1 MSDLSKLM
9 FEIGIKS
16 LKDTIAAREKEL
28 DEFLRK
34 YNGKT
39 ITLNVGDIKSQ
50 LDSIS
55 AAMSG
60 VGKGKDSDGIHAYQE
75 ELSKLNDRFDK
86 LISTIEKLN
95 TKSGG
100 SGKSR
105 RKKQLD
111 EEAEAAKKAEAALG
125 GLASVSKQVGFN
137 VGSQGDGFE
146 KASFSV
152 KAYIDN
158 IQKLIREEQVV
169 GNYIKKAQEA
179 IKFGE
184 GHNRDT
190 NQMKAYLQSLYSV
203 QNAIRGLLA
212 NREQFKDFLGTYKAL
227 ERPLP
232 GSNNDIALMGAHLK
246 NLKENVTMADSALRS
261 MAVSLRLN
269 DDGAPNLRRNIEQIE
284 VAISALIK
292 EKEKLQKAGG
302 RADEFGFSK
311 ESIER
316 KRREIEAYIK
326 TLEELKKN
334 ETLLKNTRL
343 SALWTPENPG
353 EKAPLGRY
361 FLSLLG
367 AGNEET
373 QRVNE
378 LVQNKERI
386 KKAFTELQEAIQKL
400 EAVRAKGLGM
410 GLDISGSSS
419 QVMAARDLLAQLSG
433 TAYNEKML
441 SNTNGVEKLITQYQT
456 LLEVLLRLR
465 NEQNETNRK
474 ASDKNKS
481 DEKVAQDQ
489 AKAIERAIEQYDKL
503 AVKLERAKRL
513 QKEAA
518 EQGIATPKLD
528 AIIAEMEH
536 YLSMLDKLRTKTK
549 LNDTP
554 GTTVNTLMQEGAYR
568 SLSAR
573 LSENTAEVNKNISA
587 KNKLTMEERNMAAAL
602 QQSTTSMKHQS
613 QVLSD
618 LKSLATQ
625 YIGVWG
631 AQGFLQKIIQTGGQL
646 ESQRK
651 SLTAILGQASYA
663 NDLYAKIQRLA
674 VQSPFGVVQLD
685 QYSKNLS
692 AFGFQYNELFDMTK
706 RLADI
711 AAGTGTDFGRL
722 ALAIGHVRSEMALT
736 GYTLRQFAMANVPM
750 LKMLAQNLGVTTQE
764 IRKMVREKKVSYDDV
779 VKVLKDLTD
788 EGGMFYNMQE
798 TMSEAVSA
806 KFKNLK
812 DSMDIMYGQMA
823 ESMIGDVLKAIAKGL
838 TEVTKRWQSFGTV
851 ILTTSAL
858 IGTYKLYMLAVNR
871 GIQTQTA
878 NILANKVATE
888 TLTAEQVKHLAVT
901 NQITRADLVNAV
913 ATGRL
918 SAAQA
923 ELAAE
928 YFVLDKAI
936 LKNVASMKRYQMA
949 MSGIGSS
956 GFVAALTNPWTAALI
971 ASEALLGSYM
981 AYKQWSDGIYQD
993 VDTYLERTKT
1003 ASEEISKYL
1012 DSANKPTEAKDLSAE
1027 IEQMKTIL
1035 QNSELYTD
1043 ELQKQVDLAP
1053 DLSSEYDVLIT
1064 KMKEV
1069 NNQLQQ
1075 SGVNAQTVAEII
1087 KSSSADFGGW
1097 DFAKLGLLGLDS
1109 LWGDNTWDRFLEWAT
1124 NDDINANVDDMQKS
1138 ADALKRVISSM
1149 GEYRSAM
1156 EGAVQTMIDVYGY
1169 TELSNLPFDEQIQLL
1184 SSNKA
1189 AWSDFTYVVSQSSTE
1204 FLRHA
1209 DDLRDAARGVSDE
1222 WMEIAE
1228 DDVPKMMQKMQKEF
1242 GFENRTEEFKAWA
1255 RQNESIFGGMLDIM
1269 LAKANERSPQIAQKI
1284 RDAVLGWINGVA
1296 PVKEEETAEHRAERH
1311 LQDIIS
1317 RRNAIRKKYGR
1328 EGEYAKST
1336 LNSFAKNKG
1345 LGDNF
1350 FGDTFVAEYFKSG
1363 HGYSSGFEAIQKAY
1377 KKTYD
1382 AIETAKKVNDQKTVS
1397 NLTKTFNQLETAMDA
1412 FGLDKKRS
1420 GLFPKQNKNEQDE
1433 VAKAIRERVRIVKE
1447 AADSYQYWRKAVG
1460 DENAFAHVRDEFG
1473 EILGEENLNSDN
1485 VGKLRENLLGLRA
1498 ELEKRP
1504 KSKPVLE
1511 GLKEIDKEL
1520 AQLDRKDFEKT
1531 SEEFASKVKL
1541 EIDNLTHAWDI
1552 FNNVRQETGDIEL
1565 AVQLSGADYKTGQTQ
1580 NLADALR
1587 EKIQKDLT
1595 GISVGLAIG
1604 FDVNLSDEE
1613 IKREV
1618 ENAFERLKPIQ
1629 EKGESDD
1636 AYMSRLS
1643 EYQSHIKGI
1652 VEATKK
1658 WRDLQ
1663 KEVVKNDTSVF
1674 LKAWDNEYDRKQEL
1688 DKIIA
1693 QYEESKESL
1702 DRLLKQ
1708 WLSGMVDENGKR
1720 LGITQEQYDI
1730 AFRNLTNQ
1738 KNWDKFKSEN
1748 DFKWVFE
1755 NISTTSLETIRKMV
1769 KSMREY
1775 AKTTEMSE
1783 KETRA
1788 WQEAMDK
1795 LTDQENV
1802 LDPLKSIVDTVKD
1815 YNDAVAKRKDA
1826 EEALRVSKM
1835 SYAERKRNGIDES
1848 TVKPLEQAQKDY
1860 RQALSDEERALL
1872 RVTKALRTFSDKI
1885 GELGSALSNLGSSVG
1900 GDFGNIMS
1908 GVGGMLGDLSNGMN
1922 SATKLGEA
1930 MKTKGF
1936 SGAIGK
1942 VTAVLGIIDSVVAF
1956 NQKLDSILPS
1966 SESLYQKYADRQR
1979 KINELQEQIAD
1990 YQIAALQRQIES
2002 TNWLYNKGLSELRNQ
2017 GYVKE
2022 NLLKEYANS
2031 MLRPQ
2036 EIYQDARSGWSK
2048 WGPAIIGAIIAVV
2061 VTVVTW
2067 GLGSVG
2073 GAALGSAVA
2082 GALGAAGT
2090 AAVGAA
2096 LAAGAGAAIGTALRS
2111 AADQF
2116 IYKDGQTSARQN
2128 MRVQTRH
2135 KTFFRSEKTQ
2145 NLEEWVRENYGKEL
2159 FDKNH
2164 YDLIDIELA
2173 KQLLEDGPTLVGET
2187 EETLKRLVE
2196 YAEKI
2201 RELEDNVKDYVSQ
2214 MFSPLVDNMT
2224 DALWDWLDTGKD
2236 MLDSFEDYASDT
2248 FRNIAKDAVKSFLK
2262 INIIDKYQDKLNDI
2276 FTAYSLGVPGYDEL
2290 GLGLAVASV
2299 AGEIRD
2305 SYEALIPALQT
2316 LGETLAD
2323 AFDIQGYDIVSG
2335 GDSGG
2340 SAAANTLRDVT
2351 EQTAD
2356 LIASYVNS
2364 IRADLSV
2371 NRSMIASYF
2380 PQYLEAM
2387 TQNLQQIRQIEANTA
2402 AIMKSNQTI
2411 AEKIT
2416 SLEDMVNGLKK
2427 KAWKLPVG

>member
-28 DEFLRK
+28 DEFLTK

-60 VGKGKDSDGIHAYQE
+60 VGTGKDSAGLQAYQE
-75 ELSKLNDRFDK
+75 ELSKLNERFDK
-86 LISTIEKLN
+86 LISTIEKMN
-95 TKSGG
+95 KGQG
-100 SGKSR
+100 SGRSR

-111 EEAEAAKKAEAALG
+111 EEAEAAKRAESALG
-125 GLASVSKQVGFN
+125 GLAAVSKQVGFG
-137 VGSQGDGFE
+137 VGGQSEGFE
-146 KASFSV
+146 RASFSV
-152 KAYIDN
+152 KAYLDN

-169 GNYIKKAQEA
+169 GNYITKAREA

-184 GHNRDT
+184 GHSRDT
-190 NQMKAYLQSLYSV
+190 SQMKAYLQSLYSV

-212 NREQFKDFLGTYKAL
+212 NREQFKDFLGMYKAL

-246 NLKENVTMADSALRS
+246 NLKENVTMADAALRS

-284 VAISALIK
+284 VAISALNK
-292 EKEKLQKAGG
+292 EKEKLSKAGG
-302 RADEFGFSK
+302 KADEFGFSK

-316 KRREIEAYIK
+316 KRREIEAYIR

-334 ETLLKNTRL
+334 ESLLKNTRL
-343 SALWTPENPG
+343 NALWTPENPG
-353 EKAPLGRY
+353 DKAPLGRY

-378 LVQNKERI
+378 LVANKERI
-386 KKAFTELQEAIQKL
+386 KKAFDELKESIQKL
-400 EAVRAKGLGM
+400 EQVRAKGLGL

-456 LLEVLLRLR
+456 LLEVLLRLK

-503 AVKLERAKRL
+503 AIKLERAKRL

-536 YLSMLDKLRTKTK
+536 YLSMLDKLRTMTK

-928 YFVLDKAI
+928 YFVLDKAV

-949 MSGIGSS
+949 MSGVGSS

-1043 ELQKQVDLAP
+1043 ELQKQVNLAP
-1053 DLSSEYDVLIT
+1053 DLSSEYDVLIA

-1184 SSNKA
+1184 ASNKT

-1228 DDVPKMMQKMQKEF
+1228 DDVPKMMQKMQNEF

-1363 HGYSSGFEAIQKAY
+1363 QGYSSGFEAIKKAY

-1420 GLFPKQNKNEQDE
+1420 GLFPKQKKNEQDE
-1433 VAKAIRERVRIVKE
+1433 VAKTIRERVRILKE

-1460 DENAFAHVRDEFG
+1460 DEKAFDHVRDEFG

-1485 VGKLRENLLGLRA
+1485 VGKLRENLLSLRA

-1531 SEEFASKVKL
+1531 TEEFTSKIQI
-1541 EIDNLTHAWDI
+1541 EIDSLTRAWEM
-1552 FNNVRQETGDIEL
+1552 FENVRQATGDIEL
-1565 AVQLSGADYKTGQTQ
+1565 AVNISGAEYDGNKSR
-1580 NLADALR
+1580 NLAEALR
-1587 EKIQKDLT
+1587 SKLESDFKDL
-1595 GISVGLAIG
+1595 GSSIS
-1604 FDVNLSDEE
+1604 FDINLSDREITDLVQKMVPQGSEE
-1613 IKREV
+1613 K
-1618 ENAFERLKPIQ
+1618 
-1629 EKGESDD
+1629 
-1636 AYMSRLS
+1636 
-1643 EYQSHIKGI
+1643 IKGF
-1652 VEATKK
+1652 VEEYKK

-1663 KEVVKNDTSVF
+1663 REVLQKDIDVF
-1674 LKAWDNEYDRKQEL
+1674 SRIIGSAVDLQSEVRKINSEYETM
-1688 DKIIA
+1688 I
-1693 QYEESKESL
+1693 ESL
-1702 DRLLKQ
+1702 DRLKNSGKISGIQYERGKAIADANRDMNLVRASRSFQLLMDGVVTMSHRAAESIKKDFTNALNKQLKAGAITAKDYADKIKEINERMDELKSSPSYFQ
-1708 WLSGMVDENGKR
+1708 SYMQGGLDGIINNIKKRGESQVENGAAMMQDAQSMINNSFKPNGNFQNFMDGVKQMNSGKQMAMMGEGMQQMGGQMANTVAIIDAIVHGIDGIVQGLKNTFDEIREMYDALGYDTESDDWQDFNTFFSSFSSASASATKGWDSLKNGDVGGVIEGVVGSFTGWITGFAKGHDAKR
-1720 LGITQEQYDI
+1720 ERQIQLAKEQLNILKNIDSRLSLSIERTLGGGTKAMADDKTISKFNDDI
-1730 AFRNLTNQ
+1730 RAWN
-1738 KNWDKFKSEN
+1738 EN
-1748 DFKWVFE
+1748 ARFY
-1755 NISTTSLETIRKMV
+1755 ETFWRLKL
-1769 KSMREY
+1769 
-1775 AKTTEMSE
+1775 AKT
-1783 KETRA
+1783 
-1788 WQEAMDK
+1788 
-1795 LTDQENV
+1795 
-1802 LDPLKSIVDTVKD
+1802 DTVS
-1815 YNDAVAKRKDA
+1815 A
-1826 EEALRVSKM
+1826 M
-1835 SYAERKRNGIDES
+1835 
-1848 TVKPLEQAQKDY
+1848 EQAQKNM
-1860 RQALSDEERALL
+1860 
-1872 RVTKALRTFSDKI
+1872 
-1885 GELGSALSNLGSSVG
+1885 SAY
-1900 GDFGNIMS
+1900 
-1908 GVGGMLGDLSNGMN
+1908 
-1922 SATKLGEA
+1922 SA
-1930 MKTKGF
+1930 
-1936 SGAIGK
+1936 
-1942 VTAVLGIIDSVVAF
+1942 
-1956 NQKLDSILPS
+1956 Q
-1966 SESLYQKYADRQR
+1966 YA
-1979 KINELQEQIAD
+1979 
-1990 YQIAALQRQIES
+1990 
-2002 TNWLYNKGLSELRNQ
+2002 
-2017 GYVKE
+2017 
-2022 NLLKEYANS
+2022 S
-2031 MLRPQ
+2031 MLRQ
-2036 EIYQDARSGWSK
+2036 RDEI
-2048 WGPAIIGAIIAVV
+2048 
-2061 VTVVTW
+2061 
-2067 GLGSVG
+2067 
-2073 GAALGSAVA
+2073 
-2082 GALGAAGT
+2082 
-2090 AAVGAA
+2090 
-2096 LAAGAGAAIGTALRS
+2096 
-2111 AADQF
+2111 
-2116 IYKDGQTSARQN
+2116 
-2128 MRVQTRH
+2128 
-2135 KTFFRSEKTQ
+2135 
-2145 NLEEWVRENYGKEL
+2145 
-2159 FDKNH
+2159 
-2164 YDLIDIELA
+2164 
-2173 KQLLEDGPTLVGET
+2173 
-2187 EETLKRLVE
+2187 
-2196 YAEKI
+2196 
-2201 RELEDNVKDYVSQ
+2201 
-2214 MFSPLVDNMT
+2214 
-2224 DALWDWLDTGKD
+2224 
-2236 MLDSFEDYASDT
+2236 
-2248 FRNIAKDAVKSFLK
+2248 
-2262 INIIDKYQDKLNDI
+2262 
-2276 FTAYSLGVPGYDEL
+2276 
-2290 GLGLAVASV
+2290 
-2299 AGEIRD
+2299 
-2305 SYEALIPALQT
+2305 
-2316 LGETLAD
+2316 
-2323 AFDIQGYDIVSG
+2323 
-2335 GDSGG
+2335 
-2340 SAAANTLRDVT
+2340 
-2351 EQTAD
+2351 
-2356 LIASYVNS
+2356 
-2364 IRADLSV
+2364 
-2371 NRSMIASYF
+2371 
-2380 PQYLEAM
+2380 
-2387 TQNLQQIRQIEANTA
+2387 IRQIEAEKDKKNSDDSAIEEYEQQLYELKDQIKYFVEDTVNSLWGLNLKDWADQIGDALMTAFENGEDAMKAFEKVAKDIMRSVASEMLKIGVIEPMMENLRTELFAKEYTDSNGNTWRGVY
-2402 AIMKSNQTI
+2402 NQTTGRFDEEKTLDILGRYFGGGGEMEKAVEASEQFYEWVKKITGIDLSESEESSSTSSGIKSITELTASLLASYVNAIRADVSVLRAVQAEFFPQLREFVTSANLQLGGINQHVAEIERTNQII
-2411 AEKIT
+2411 AEKIE
-2416 SLEDMVNGLKK
+2416 SIDNNINGLKK
-2427 KAWKLPVG
+2427 KSWKLPIE

>member
-60 VGKGKDSDGIHAYQE
+60 VGKGKDSEGIHAYQE

-111 EEAEAAKKAEAALG
+111 EEAEAAKRAEAALG
-125 GLASVSKQVGFN
+125 GLAAVSKQVGFN

-152 KAYIDN
+152 KAYLDN

-246 NLKENVTMADSALRS
+246 NLKENVTMADAALRS

-284 VAISALIK
+284 VAITALNK

-400 EAVRAKGLGM
+400 EAVRAKGLGL

-433 TAYNEKML
+433 AAYNEKML
-441 SNTNGVEKLITQYQT
+441 SNGNGVESLITQYQA
-456 LLEVLLRLR
+456 LLEVLVRLR
-465 NEQNETNRK
+465 NVQGESNKK
-474 ASDKNKS
+474 AIEKNKS
-481 DEKVAQDQ
+481 DEKSAQDQ
-489 AKAIERAIEQYDKL
+489 SKAIERAIEQYDKL
-503 AVKLERAKRL
+503 SVKLERAKRL

-518 EQGIATPKLD
+518 DQGIATPRLD
-528 AIIAEMEH
+528 AIIQEMQH
-536 YLSMLDKLRTKTK
+536 YLSLLDQLRTRSK

-554 GTTVNTLMQEGAYR
+554 GTTVNMLMQEGAYR
-568 SLSAR
+568 SLTTR
-573 LSENTAEVNKNISA
+573 LSENTAEVQNNITA
-587 KNKLTMEERNMAAAL
+587 KNRLTMEERNMAAAL
-602 QQSTTSMKHQS
+602 QQTSTHLKGQS
-613 QVLSD
+613 QILSD

-663 NDLYAKIQRLA
+663 NDLYAKIQKLA

-750 LKMLAQNLGVTTQE
+750 LKMLAENLGVTTQE
-764 IRKMVREKKVSYDDV
+764 IRKMVREKKVSYEDV

-823 ESMIGDVLKAIAKGL
+823 ESLIGDVLKGIAKGL

-851 ILTTSAL
+851 IFTTAAL
-858 IGTYKLYMLAVNR
+858 LGTYKLYMLAVNR
-871 GIQTQTA
+871 GIQSQTTS
-878 NILANKVATE
+878 LLTNKVATQ

-901 NQITRADLVNAV
+901 NQITRADLANAV
-913 ATGRL
+913 ATGKL
-918 SAAQA
+918 SFEQA
-923 ELAAE
+923 KLAAE
-928 YFVLDKAI
+928 YFALDKVM
-936 LKNVASMKRYQMA
+936 LKNVSSMKQYQMA
-949 MSGIGSS
+949 MRGVSSS

-971 ASEALLGSYM
+971 ASEAVLGSYM
-981 AYKQWSDGIYQD
+981 AYKQWSDSIYQD
-993 VDTYLERTKT
+993 VETYIERAKT
-1003 ASEEISKYL
+1003 ANEEIGKYL
-1012 DSANKPTEAKDLSAE
+1012 DSASKPTEEKDLSAE

-1035 QNSELYTD
+1035 KNSELYTE

-1053 DLSSEYDVLIT
+1053 NLSSEYDVLIA

-1069 NNQLQQ
+1069 NSQLAQ
-1075 SGVNAQTVAEII
+1075 SGVNAAAVAEII
-1087 KSSSADFGGW
+1087 KASSAEFGGW
-1097 DFAKLGLLGLDS
+1097 DWAKLLTFGAWDVAE
-1109 LWGDNTWDRFLEWAT
+1109 GDNSWDRFFEWIT
-1124 NDDINANVDDMQKS
+1124 NEDINANVEDMQKS
-1138 ADALKRVISSM
+1138 ADALKRVIAGM

-1156 EGAVQTMIDVYGY
+1156 EGAVQTMIEMYGY
-1169 TELSNLPFDEQIQLL
+1169 AELANLPFDEQIQLIAE
-1184 SSNKA
+1184 NKT
-1189 AWSDFTYVVSQSSTE
+1189 AWSDFTYIVGQSSTE
-1204 FLRHA
+1204 FYKHA
-1209 DDLRDAARGVSDE
+1209 NLLRDAAREVSDD

-1228 DDVPKMMQKMQKEF
+1228 DDVPKMMAKMQKEF
-1242 GFENRTEEFKAWA
+1242 GFENRTAEFRQWA
-1255 RQNESIFGGMLDIM
+1255 QENEGIFSGMLDIM
-1269 LAKANERSPQIAQKI
+1269 LAKAKERSPQIAQKI

-1296 PVKEEETAEHRAERH
+1296 PEKEEETAEHRAERH
-1311 LQDIIS
+1311 LQDIIT
-1317 RRNAIRKKYGR
+1317 RRNAIRKKSGR
-1328 EGEYAKST
+1328 EGENAKST
-1336 LNSFAKNKG
+1336 LNSFAKSKG
-1345 LGDNF
+1345 MGDNY

-1363 HGYSSGFEAIQKAY
+1363 QGYSSGFEAIQKAY

-1382 AIETAKKVNDQKTVS
+1382 AIEAAKKVNDQRTIA
-1397 NLTKTFNQLETAMDA
+1397 NLTKTFNQLDMAMDA

-1420 GLFPKQNKNEQDE
+1420 GLFPKQKKNEQDE

-1541 EIDNLTHAWDI
+1541 EIDNLTRAWEI
-1552 FNNVRQETGDIEL
+1552 FNNVRQATGDVEL
-1565 AVQLSGADYKTGQTQ
+1565 AVKLSGVDYSSGGTQ
-1580 NLADALR
+1580 NLADSLR
-1587 EKIQKDLT
+1587 EKLNKEFSDI
-1595 GISVGLAIG
+1595 GSAID
-1604 FDVNLSDEE
+1604 FDINLSDEE
-1613 IKREV
+1613 I
-1618 ENAFERLKPIQ
+1618 
-1629 EKGESDD
+1629 EK
-1636 AYMSRLS
+1636 L
-1643 EYQSHIKGI
+1643 IKGLVPQGAQTKI
-1652 VEATKK
+1652 KGLVEQYSK

-1663 KEVVKNDTSVF
+1663 RDVLKNDINTFATLIEDAESLQQKLGKITDQYNEQVKSLERLRNLGVNNGGISQQDYDKGVKNAQNERNLQYLKETVNAVNWGDTFNGIGNVLSVSVKELYSQIMNEIRSNSF
-1674 LKAWDNEYDRKQEL
+1674 KQMDKSQQKAYMDLAKQLRDSGGATSTSPFNIKAWADVGDATERYRKSVNKLVAAIEKRLKAE
-1688 DKIIA
+1688 
-1693 QYEESKESL
+1693 
-1702 DRLLKQ
+1702 
-1708 WLSGMVDENGKR
+1708 KR
-1720 LGITQEQYDI
+1720 
-1730 AFRNLTNQ
+1730 
-1738 KNWDKFKSEN
+1738 
-1748 DFKWVFE
+1748 
-1755 NISTTSLETIRKMV
+1755 
-1769 KSMREY
+1769 
-1775 AKTTEMSE
+1775 
-1783 KETRA
+1783 
-1788 WQEAMDK
+1788 
-1795 LTDQENV
+1795 
-1802 LDPLKSIVDTVKD
+1802 
-1815 YNDAVAKRKDA
+1815 A
-1826 EEALRVSKM
+1826 EELRKLIS
-1835 SYAERKRNGIDES
+1835 SSDI
-1848 TVKPLEQAQKDY
+1848 
-1860 RQALSDEERALL
+1860 SDEE
-1872 RVTKALRTFSDKI
+1872 
-1885 GELGSALSNLGSSVG
+1885 
-1900 GDFGNIMS
+1900 
-1908 GVGGMLGDLSNGMN
+1908 
-1922 SATKLGEA
+1922 
-1930 MKTKGF
+1930 
-1936 SGAIGK
+1936 
-1942 VTAVLGIIDSVVAF
+1942 
-1956 NQKLDSILPS
+1956 
-1966 SESLYQKYADRQR
+1966 
-1979 KINELQEQIAD
+1979 
-1990 YQIAALQRQIES
+1990 
-2002 TNWLYNKGLSELRNQ
+2002 
-2017 GYVKE
+2017 KE
-2022 NLLKEYANS
+2022 N
-2031 MLRPQ
+2031 
-2036 EIYQDARSGWSK
+2036 
-2048 WGPAIIGAIIAVV
+2048 
-2061 VTVVTW
+2061 
-2067 GLGSVG
+2067 
-2073 GAALGSAVA
+2073 
-2082 GALGAAGT
+2082 
-2090 AAVGAA
+2090 
-2096 LAAGAGAAIGTALRS
+2096 
-2111 AADQF
+2111 
-2116 IYKDGQTSARQN
+2116 
-2128 MRVQTRH
+2128 
-2135 KTFFRSEKTQ
+2135 
-2145 NLEEWVRENYGKEL
+2145 
-2159 FDKNH
+2159 
-2164 YDLIDIELA
+2164 A
-2173 KQLLEDGPTLVGET
+2173 KQLLEHVMKTIDEAQKEIDDSQGDANQAGEELNDASKNAAKGLQDFSAVLGEITSGSVSGFALAIGNLVRTISGKDIVDSVAQVFGAVPTGWGQLVAAILEILDVLGTDPTGFIDEILGKVANIVEAVIGQIPEIIASVVEKIVDIIASVFQGIGNWFGAGDFFGLHADYTAYNEAKEAYEQLVNVWDDLIDRKRTYLKESWGTESIQAGKEALRLLQSEIEQTKELARIRLDSGASTGSHSIWYRMWKGSYDYNGINWQDVAPEISRKLGGVKFTEMEDMINMSSEQLLWIKENYAGLWAHMDGDFKEHLENIIKYNEDIEDLLDDVAQKLHGLTMDGLIDSYYNFVTTAEDANDVLADDLESKLKEAIVKGMIENLYADRIKELTKKASEMGQNAHYIDSNGNVRVHHYDSQGNAIDKDVASEYTGDEYALLKQIAEGIGDEAKAT
-2187 EETLKRLVE
+2187 EEMLKAI
-2196 YAEKI
+2196 YGWSD
-2201 RELEDNVKDYVSQ
+2201 DNGSSVGNSVK
-2214 MFSPLVDNMT
+2214 
-2224 DALWDWLDTGKD
+2224 A
-2236 MLDSFEDYASDT
+2236 
-2248 FRNIAKDAVKSFLK
+2248 
-2262 INIIDKYQDKLNDI
+2262 
-2276 FTAYSLGVPGYDEL
+2276 
-2290 GLGLAVASV
+2290 
-2299 AGEIRD
+2299 
-2305 SYEALIPALQT
+2305 
-2316 LGETLAD
+2316 
-2323 AFDIQGYDIVSG
+2323 IQ
-2335 GDSGG
+2335 
-2340 SAAANTLRDVT
+2340 

-2356 LIASYVNS
+2356 LLASYINA
-2364 IRADLSV
+2364 IRADVSV
-2371 NRSMIASYF
+2371 NRAMVASYF

-2387 TQNLQQIRQIEANTA
+2387 TQNLQLIRQIEQNTA
-2402 AIMKSNQTI
+2402 AIMQSNETI
-2411 AEKIT
+2411 ANKIT
-2416 SLEDMVNGLKK
+2416 SLESMMNGLKT

>member
-1 MSDLSKLM
+1 MGDLSKLM

-60 VGKGKDSDGIHAYQE
+60 VGKGKDSEGIHAYQE
-75 ELSKLNDRFDK
+75 ELSKLNERFDK

-95 TKSGG
+95 SKSGG

-111 EEAEAAKKAEAALG
+111 EEAEAAKRAESALG
-125 GLASVSKQVGFN
+125 GLAAVSKQVGFG
-137 VGSQGDGFE
+137 VGGQSDGFE
-146 KASFSV
+146 RASFSV
-152 KAYIDN
+152 KAYLDN

-169 GNYIKKAQEA
+169 GNYITKAREA

-184 GHNRDT
+184 GHSRDT
-190 NQMKAYLQSLYSV
+190 SQMKAYLQSLYSV

-212 NREQFKDFLGTYKAL
+212 NREQFKDFLGMYKAL

-246 NLKENVTMADSALRS
+246 NLKENVTMADAALRS

-284 VAISALIK
+284 VAISALNK
-292 EKEKLQKAGG
+292 EKEKLSKAGG
-302 RADEFGFSK
+302 KADEFGFSK

-316 KRREIEAYIK
+316 KRREIEAYIR

-334 ETLLKNTRL
+334 ESLLKNTRL
-343 SALWTPENPG
+343 NALWTPENPG
-353 EKAPLGRY
+353 DKAPLGRY

-378 LVQNKERI
+378 LVANKERI
-386 KKAFTELQEAIQKL
+386 KKAFDELKESIQKL
-400 EAVRAKGLGM
+400 EQVRAKGLGL

-456 LLEVLLRLR
+456 LLEVLLRLK

-474 ASDKNKS
+474 TSDKNKS

-489 AKAIERAIEQYDKL
+489 ARAIERAIEQYDKL
-503 AVKLERAKRL
+503 AIKLERAKRL

-928 YFVLDKAI
+928 YFVLDKAV

-949 MSGIGSS
+949 MSGVGSS

-1053 DLSSEYDVLIT
+1053 DLSSEYDVLIA

-1184 SSNKA
+1184 ASNKT

-1204 FLRHA
+1204 FLKHA
-1209 DDLRDAARGVSDE
+1209 NDLRDAARGVSDD

-1228 DDVPKMMQKMQKEF
+1228 DDVPKMMQKMQNEF

-1336 LNSFAKNKG
+1336 LNDFAKNKG
-1345 LGDNF
+1345 LSDNF
-1350 FGDTFVAEYFKSG
+1350 FDDTFVAEYFKSG
-1363 HGYSSGFEAIQKAY
+1363 QGYSSGFEAIKKAY

-1382 AIETAKKVNDQKTVS
+1382 AIETAKKVNDQKTVA
-1397 NLTKTFNQLETAMDA
+1397 NLTKTFNQLDTAMDA
-1412 FGLDKKRS
+1412 FGLEKRS
-1420 GLFPKQNKNEQDE
+1420 GIFSNKKSHGQDE
-1433 VAKAIRERVRIVKE
+1433 EAKSIRERVRIIKE

-1460 DENAFAHVRDEFG
+1460 DQNAFSHVKDEFG
-1473 EILGEENLNSDN
+1473 LILDEENLNSGNIGNLRDN
-1485 VGKLRENLLGLRA
+1485 LMKLRS
-1498 ELEKRP
+1498 ELEARP

-1520 AQLDRKDFEKT
+1520 AQIERKDFEKT
-1531 SEEFASKVKL
+1531 TDEFTSKVKL
-1541 EIDNLTHAWDI
+1541 EIDDLTRAWEI
-1552 FNNVRQETGDIEL
+1552 FNNVRQATGDVEL
-1565 AVQLSGADYKTGQTQ
+1565 AVKLSGVDNSSGSRR
-1580 NLADALR
+1580 NLADSLR
-1587 EKIQKDLT
+1587 EKIRRDFEES
-1595 GISVGLAIG
+1595 GVMID
-1604 FDVNLSDEE
+1604 FDMNLSDEE
-1613 IKREV
+1613 I
-1618 ENAFERLKPIQ
+1618 ENKIKDIIPDGSQ
-1629 EKGESDD
+1629 QK
-1636 AYMSRLS
+1636 
-1643 EYQSHIKGI
+1643 IKGF
-1652 VEATKK
+1652 VEEYKK
-1658 WRDLQ
+1658 WRDVQRDVL
-1663 KEVVKNDTSVF
+1663 KNDIDVFTSLIGDAES
-1674 LKAWDNEYDRKQEL
+1674 LKERLAKINDEYRKQIESLRELKNLGKISPEEYDRRV
-1688 DKIIA
+1688 A
-1693 QYEESKESL
+1693 QTE
-1702 DRLLKQ
+1702 
-1708 WLSGMVDENGKR
+1708 
-1720 LGITQEQYDI
+1720 
-1730 AFRNLTNQ
+1730 NQ
-1738 KNWDKFKSEN
+1738 KN
-1748 DFKWVFE
+1748 
-1755 NISTTSLETIRKMV
+1755 ILTTSEFVGGMDWSGMFNGFGNFLKSFTQDLYDDIRNV
-1769 KSMREY
+1769 IKSDSF
-1775 AKTTEMSE
+1775 KTMNVSQQKQLIEMS
-1783 KETRA
+1783 R
-1788 WQEAMDK
+1788 K
-1795 LTDQENV
+1795 LRESGGDGY
-1802 LDPLKSIVDTVKD
+1802 KS
-1815 YNDAVAKRKDA
+1815 
-1826 EEALRVSKM
+1826 
-1835 SYAERKRNGIDES
+1835 
-1848 TVKPLEQAQKDY
+1848 
-1860 RQALSDEERALL
+1860 
-1872 RVTKALRTFSDKI
+1872 FSPFNLGQWNKI
-1885 GELGSALSNLGSSVG
+1885 GELSDKFQKAVSKSFAAFMKLSKAQDEYNDALEKSETAVSEADKEAAKKLLEKATKAVTEAQFEMTSAQGEVSQAGDNLEEQTRSASEGLKNFSATIG
-1900 GDFGNIMS
+1900 Q
-1908 GVGGMLGDLSNGMN
+1908 LTTN
-1922 SATKLGEA
+1922 SASSFATGIYNLVNA
-1930 MKTKGF
+1930 MKG
-1936 SGAIGK
+1936 GGK
-1942 VTAVLGIIDSVVAF
+1942 KFVNS
-1956 NQKLDSILPS
+1956 
-1966 SESLYQKYADRQR
+1966 
-1979 KINELQEQIAD
+1979 
-1990 YQIAALQRQIES
+1990 
-2002 TNWLYNKGLSELRNQ
+2002 LSEVAEESGN
-2017 GYVKE
+2017 GY
-2022 NLLKEYANS
+2022 A
-2031 MLRPQ
+2031 
-2036 EIYQDARSGWSK
+2036 
-2048 WGPAIIGAIIAVV
+2048 AIIGAILEILDSLGDDPGGAIGSIIESILNAVTGIIEQV
-2061 VTVVTW
+2061 GTGEFLGKIVNAIVEGIGKLFEQLMTNIINDTERAFSFDGPIGGLSDSLLGIF
-2067 GLGSVG
+2067 GLGS
-2073 GAALGSAVA
+2073 
-2082 GALGAAGT
+2082 
-2090 AAVGAA
+2090 
-2096 LAAGAGAAIGTALRS
+2096 
-2111 AADQF
+2111 
-2116 IYKDGQTSARQN
+2116 K
-2128 MRVQTRH
+2128 
-2135 KTFFRSEKTQ
+2135 KEKTYEDYKQ
-2145 NLEEWVRENYGKEL
+2145 EYQEL
-2159 FDKNH
+2159 IKVWDE
-2164 YDLIDIELA
+2164 LISKKRTYLNESWGNEASNVA
-2173 KQLLEDGPTLVGET
+2173 KET
-2187 EETLKRLVE
+2187 ERLLKTEIEQAKMLGKMVLGEGASMGSHSYGYRMWQGS
-2196 YAEKI
+2196 Y
-2201 RELEDNVKDYVSQ
+2201 DYNGTNWR
-2214 MFSPLVDNMT
+2214 D
-2224 DALWDWLDTGKD
+2224 
-2236 MLDSFEDYASDT
+2236 
-2248 FRNIAKDAVKSFLK
+2248 
-2262 INIIDKYQDKLNDI
+2262 
-2276 FTAYSLGVPGYDEL
+2276 
-2290 GLGLAVASV
+2290 V
-2299 AGEIRD
+2299 AGEISRSLGGVRFSGMEDMLDMTSEQLQWIKENYTGLWTRMDGDFKGYLEDIIKYGEAMQETLDDLEKKLHGLSMDELIDSYFNFVTAAEDANDILADDLESKLKEAIVKGMIENLYADRIQALIKQSTEYGQNDSYIDSNGNVRTHRRD
-2305 SYEALIPALQT
+2305 SSGNILDNDVASEYTGDEYAVLKEIAEKIGDEAKATEEMLKAIYGWT
-2316 LGETLAD
+2316 D
-2323 AFDIQGYDIVSG
+2323 D
-2335 GDSGG
+2335 DSATSSTGN
-2340 SAAANTLRDVT
+2340 SIKSIT

-2356 LIASYVNS
+2356 LLAAYINA
-2364 IRADLSV
+2364 IRADVSV
-2371 NRSMIASYF
+2371 NRAMIAQYF

-2387 TQNLQQIRQIEANTA
+2387 TQNLQLIRQIEANTA
-2402 AIMKSNQTI
+2402 AIMLSNATI

-2416 SLEDMVNGLKK
+2416 SLEDMVTGLKN
-2427 KAWKLPVG
+2427 KAWKLPVA